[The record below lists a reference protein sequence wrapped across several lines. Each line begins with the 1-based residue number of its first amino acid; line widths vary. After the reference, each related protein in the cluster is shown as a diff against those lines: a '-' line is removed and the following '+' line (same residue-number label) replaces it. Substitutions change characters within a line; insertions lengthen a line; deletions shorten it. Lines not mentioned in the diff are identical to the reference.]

1 LVVAKADNL
10 EKMELCAGTLN
21 GLINF
26 EIDSHIKLFA
36 SYGIPQSQIKN
47 ADEKH
52 NNIAYTRFVLE
63 SGYSGDFLDL
73 FTPLIACVLGY
84 AEIGKNI
91 AHYKP
96 EKQMIQAWIDAYS
109 GAKYQSLSRD
119 VGTLFDRSVDLRLGL
134 NFEEGYKWASLKKK
148 FVKVTALEIDFW
160 EMDLL

>member
-1 LVVAKADNL
+1 MVVAKADNL
-10 EKMELCAGTLN
+10 EKMKLCAGTLN

-26 EIDSHIKLFA
+26 EIDSHIKLCA

-91 AHYKP
+91 AHCKP

-160 EMDLL
+160 EMALL